1 MRDSNSPHLLG
12 RQKCYHYTNR
22 TKDKIRF
29 LLFPALP
36 IELQRRTSSP
46 AGLEPATRGLSDHA
60 LNLLDVSLEPYVG
73 LEPTTFSMARRYA
86 TNCINRTY
94 SRRRKD
100 SNPQAIFRSRR
111 ISSPLPYQLGYASI
125 RAESGTRT
133 HEGLLPQF
141 CRLCPLPL
149 GFTSACILYIRSSGR
164 TRTCDPHVRS
174 VVL

>member
-22 TKDKIRF
+22 TKGKIRF

-36 IELQRRTSSP
+36 IELQRGTSSS

-60 LNLLDVSLEPYVG
+60 LKLLDVSLEPYVG

-100 SNPQAIFRSRR
+100 SNPQATVKPRR

-125 RAESGTRT
+125 RADCRT
-133 HEGLLPQF
+133 CTYEGFLPQI
-141 CRLCPLPL
+141 CSLCPLLL
-149 GFTSACILYIRSSGR
+149 GFKSA
-164 TRTCDPHVRS
+164 
-174 VVL
+174 

>member
-1 MRDSNSPHLLG
+1 MFV
-12 RQKCYHYTNR
+12 HYTNR
-22 TKDKIRF
+22 TKTRYVFCFF
-29 LLFPALP
+29 LLYRLSYSEELP
-36 IELQRRTSSP
+36 QP

-100 SNPQAIFRSRR
+100 SNPQATVKPRR